1 MTAVETPAPVDDEIV
16 ISVTTDPEGVKV
28 KVDGVPRGATPLDV
42 RVKKADKP
50 LEVELAQAGFDTH
63 KLDVIP
69 DRDQRLYFAL
79 MKQQKKIV
87 PVKQPPKK
95 DPKPGFRRFD

>member
-1 MTAVETPAPVDDEIV
+1 MKRSETPLA
-16 ISVTTDPEGVKV
+16 
-28 KVDGVPRGATPLDV
+28 
-42 RVKKADKP
+42 
-50 LEVELAQAGFDTH
+50 VELAQTGFDTH

-87 PVKQPPKK
+87 PVKTPAKPDKK
-95 DPKPGFRRFD
+95 SGFRRFD